1 MSRVVVDASVAVK
14 WFLPEIHS
22 EAALRYLDGD
32 YERVAPDLLYAEFGN
47 VIWKRARRTELSDDE
62 AREALR
68 SLRLVPIEVHPAQPF
83 LETAYEVARAL
94 DRTVY
99 DALYLVLA
107 NAHKCPMVTAD
118 RRFYEAVINSP
129 LAESIRWIEAG
140 A

>member
-14 WFLPEIHS
+14 WFLPEIHF
-22 EAALRYLDGD
+22 EAALRYFDD
-32 YERVAPDLLYAEFGN
+32 DCERLAPDLLYVEFGN

-107 NAHKCPMVTAD
+107 SAHKCPMVTAD